1 MKNILLYD
9 LSNDGHHYIYNSM
22 VMNHIKNQYNRLC
35 YYTATDNGKMIE
47 ELQDNRINVHN
58 IKIKRKANHYLGVGY
73 RTILLLRMLIYA
85 RLQGFTR
92 VHLFHLDSNI
102 ISLTFLAPLLLG
114 IQLTGT
120 LHWSPTRK
128 WKRRFLLFLLKTSV
142 INKMVVHGDYT
153 QHEFNAL
160 LRPRDERKVVNI
172 HFPNFPLSNQRDE
185 AGLGE
190 IDSLLLGWKRPY
202 FLCFGGLRYDKGIDL
217 LLEAASPLKES
228 DFTLI
233 IAGSEA
239 YFKEVDIRQL
249 SGKFGINDKVFLDLR
264 FIPENV
270 MDYYFGICDAVILP
284 YRRLFSGQSGPLT
297 EGAARNKFILGPSHG
312 EIGHTIH
319 TYELG
324 RTFESDNVQ
333 DLTDKLEQALEDVKV
348 KGRNDTASVSAGLT
362 EAYAPLI
369 SKDRFVRRY
378 RQFFSYD

>member
-1 MKNILLYD
+1 MKNILLFD

-22 VMNHIKNQYNRLC
+22 VMNHIKNQYNRVC

-47 ELQDNRINVHN
+47 ELQDNRISVHN
-58 IKIKRKANHYLGVGY
+58 IKIKRKANRHLSVGY
-73 RTILLLRMLIYA
+73 RTIILLRMLIYA

-102 ISLTFLAPLLLG
+102 VSLTFLLPLLFG

-128 WKRRFLLFLLKTSV
+128 WKRRFLLFLLKASV

-153 QHEFNAL
+153 QHEFNEL
-160 LRPRDERKVVNI
+160 LGPRDERKVVNI
-172 HFPNFPLSNQRDE
+172 HFPNFPPSNQHDE
-185 AGLGE
+185 TGLGE
-190 IDSLLLGWKRPY
+190 IDSRLLGWKRPY
-202 FLCFGGLRYDKGIDL
+202 FLCFGGMRYDKGIDL

-228 DFTLI
+228 EFTLI
-233 IAGSEA
+233 IAGSEGD
-239 YFKEVDIRQL
+239 FKEEDIRQL
-249 SGKFGINDKVFLDLR
+249 TGRFEICDKVFMDLR
-264 FIPENV
+264 YIPENV
-270 MDYYFGICDAVILP
+270 MDYYFGLCDAVILP
-284 YRRLFSGQSGPLT
+284 YRKQFSGQSGPLT
-297 EGAARNKFILGPSHG
+297 EGAVRNKFILGPSHG

-319 TYELG
+319 TYDLG
-324 RTFESDNVQ
+324 ITFESDNVQ
-333 DLTDKLEQALEDVKV
+333 NLTVKLKQALEELSR
-348 KGRNDTASVSAGLT
+348 KGKNDNVSVTTGLA

>member
-22 VMNHIKNQYNRLC
+22 VMKHIKNQYNRVC
-35 YYTATDNGKMIE
+35 YYTATENGEMIE
-47 ELQDNRINVHN
+47 ELQDNLISVHN
-58 IKIKRKANHYLGVGY
+58 IKIKRKPNRHLSVGY

-92 VHLFHLDSNI
+92 VHLFHLDSSI
-102 ISLTFLAPLLLG
+102 ISLTFLLPLLLG

-128 WKRRFLLFLLKTSV
+128 WKRRFLLFLLKVSV
-142 INKMVVHGDYT
+142 IDKMVVHGDFT
-153 QHEFNAL
+153 KHEFNEL
-160 LRPRDERKVVNI
+160 LGLRDERKVVNI
-172 HFPNFPLSNQRDE
+172 HFPNFPPSNQCDE

-190 IDSLLLGWKRPY
+190 IDSRLLGWKRPY

-217 LLEAASPLKES
+217 LLEAASSLKGS

-233 IAGSEA
+233 IAGSEGD
-239 YFKEVDIRQL
+239 FKEDDIRKL
-249 SGKFGINDKVFLDLR
+249 SGEFGICEKVFMDLR
-264 FIPENV
+264 YIPENV
-270 MDYYFGICDAVILP
+270 MDYYFGLCDAIILP
-284 YRRLFSGQSGPLT
+284 YRKQFTGQSGPLT
-297 EGAARNKFILGPSHG
+297 EGAARNKFILGPNHG

-319 TYELG
+319 TYDLG
-324 RTFESDNVQ
+324 ITFESDNVQ
-333 DLTDKLEQALEDVKV
+333 DLTDKLEQALEDVNRI
-348 KGRNDTASVSAGLT
+348 GMHDNASASASLA

-378 RQFFSYD
+378 GQFFGSV